1 MVNWSPNKLEE
12 FTLPNGDVPSS
23 TTIIIGL
30 SSIGRSNITKLV
42 PKSNQQL
49 ATLQQQTRIWASW
62 NQKSIT

>member
-1 MVNWSPNKLEE
+1 
-12 FTLPNGDVPSS
+12 VPSS

-49 ATLQQQTRIWASW
+49 ATLQQQQEFGLHEIKNLLLRFLS
-62 NQKSIT
+62 NQMMMSLFT

>member
-49 ATLQQQTRIWASW
+49 ATLQQ
-62 NQKSIT
+62 